1 MKLDKRFVHKF
12 FETAPCI
19 VFKLFRN
26 EKNMHGKKER
36 KKKKEKRKRGTRSR
50 SAVSKVKSEIEKKR
64 F

>member
-19 VFKLFRN
+19 FFFKLFRN

-36 KKKKEKRKRGTRSR
+36 KKERKKKKEKGGLVRPYQKLNL
-50 SAVSKVKSEIEKKR
+50 K
-64 F
+64 